1 MSVASPCIDV
11 CKMDPRTGLCEGC
24 TRTIDEITAWSRIGD
39 DEKRAI
45 LARVAEREAA
55 VFGDAAPAQG
65 GR

>member
-1 MSVASPCIDV
+1 MSVASPCIDI

-55 VFGDAAPAQG
+55 LDGFESGE
-65 GR
+65 R

>member
-1 MSVASPCIDV
+1 
-11 CKMDPRTGLCEGC
+11 MDPRTGLCEGC

-55 VFGDAAPAQG
+55 LDGFESGE
-65 GR
+65 R